1 MLSHLSHEVLS
12 VLGTPGLLPW
22 CDVTIN
28 GNPDNVV
35 IGDKNTLDAE
45 APPRNGN
52 YLFLKNTLYLR
63 VNVFSRKVL
72 IGDTIFTSRRLP
84 FYVVIRATR
93 GSSHLQGK
101 GSTLVPSRVSNL

>member
-22 CDVTIN
+22 YDVTIE

-35 IGDKNTLDAE
+35 IGDKNTLDVE

-72 IGDTIFTSRRLP
+72 IGDTIFTSPTVDGTAIL
-84 FYVVIRATR
+84 R
-93 GSSHLQGK
+93 GHPSH
-101 GSTLVPSRVSNL
+101 PRV